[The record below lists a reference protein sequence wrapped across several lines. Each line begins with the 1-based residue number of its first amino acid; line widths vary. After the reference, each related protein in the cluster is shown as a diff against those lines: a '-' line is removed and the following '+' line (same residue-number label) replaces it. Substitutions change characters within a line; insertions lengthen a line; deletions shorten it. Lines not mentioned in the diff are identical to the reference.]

1 MAAADHQPRETRTL
15 QFARFITRNRFPV
28 AIFLV
33 LSTAFWAFPIL
44 NTALKAGG
52 VELPTWAPTVRINTS
67 ARALFPDHP
76 YIHAQDKFSRIFGS
90 SSLVAVAVVVNEGT
104 IFTPERIQK
113 IREITRRLDG
123 IGFDSQ
129 TDAREELR
137 DQLEELNYAAE
148 EAGQSPPYTVQAI
161 RDELDT
167 KFPPYPVNH
176 NQINS
181 VAHASTRVIQIEA
194 DGALTQEVLMKKA
207 PETDEE
213 ADEFRELVRQNPP
226 VIFGR
231 LVSRDEKGALIT
243 AGFVTDR
250 LSSSNVYTAVFDHVQ
265 AIKAEFEDPACRAA
279 EAGGFFEKHLS
290 RFTGAVSRLLFGASS
305 DSIWPPGCHLQIF
318 VSGLPIQVGWVIKHA
333 YEILVFVI
341 LTVVTIFLLL
351 WLYFRRWHGVVI
363 PAIAAL
369 MTVVWGLGFTGWFGF
384 DFDPLILVIPMIITA
399 RAVSHTVQMAERF
412 FEDYEVH
419 APRMGDPNAA
429 KVYCATIAMGEL
441 VVPGTLGIVTDV
453 AGLLVIMVTSIPQ
466 MRDLAIFGAFWV
478 ASIIVTVE
486 ILHPVLI
493 CYMPAPE
500 EHEHFLPTFMVR
512 FTRGIGNAATHPQIK
527 YVLGAGTV
535 ILFITG
541 TYIALFHSKIGEA
554 TPGTPLLWPD
564 HEFNVATNEIATRFG
579 GVDSMVVYSDGDRP
593 NAAAD
598 SAPVK
603 AMERFE
609 RYLRVNTN
617 LGASISL
624 VPLLRTYW
632 KINHYGDP
640 KWYFVPQ
647 HDGTVRAA
655 IFQLQQNG
663 PPGAMRPFMTDDG
676 RKANISFFYPDHKG
690 ETILYATHYAEDFIE
705 DNPLGEVSV
714 RLDRDQAEADA
725 GFFDPDSLK
734 DMWYYMFGPLLPARN
749 HSLHIR
755 VRQDDGSYEELPVI
769 SYDEGLPEWIE
780 EFREDAIFDYED
792 QRDGV
797 EEGEI
802 FTWPDT
808 LAEWE
813 VDDVDAWWE
822 SEEFGIRAV
831 AVSTKDLIVAD
842 MKAVDPTPKYQPTN
856 SWTRGVQFVMAGGVM
871 GILAAINDEVERS
884 HVANISLIFI
894 VIFVLHSV
902 TYQSIPSGF
911 IVFLQ
916 ISTATMVSLA
926 YMAIKGVGLNINTLP
941 VQSVGVGIG
950 VDYAIYIVDRI
961 RQEVA
966 DTADIDEAV
975 RRAVRT
981 TGMAVTFTA
990 TTVVGGI
997 FLWMFSN
1004 LRFQAEMAQL
1014 LVFLM
1019 VLNMFGA
1026 ITVVPTFYSI
1036 LRPKVATALLDD
1048 DQREAIRI
1056 QKERERKLGL
1066 RDDDE

>member
-1 MAAADHQPRETRTL
+1 MAAEHAPRETRTL

-28 AIFLV
+28 ALFLIF
-33 LSTAFWAFPIL
+33 STLFFAYPIFA
-44 NTALKAGG
+44 TVAGALG
-52 VELPTWAPTVRINTS
+52 VNLPGPEVRIDTN
-67 ARALFPDHP
+67 ARSLFPDHP
-76 YIHAQDKFSRIFGS
+76 YIHAQDKFSHIFGS
-90 SSLVAVAVVVNEGT
+90 SSLVAIAVVVKEGN
-104 IFTPERIQK
+104 IFTPEILEK

-123 IGFDSQ
+123 IGYDSQ
-129 TDAREELR
+129 TEEREALR
-137 DQLEELNYAAE
+137 DKLEEENYAAE
-148 EAGQSPPYTVQAI
+148 EAGGEPVHSVREI
-161 RDELDT
+161 REILDRRV
-167 KFPPYPVNH
+167 PPYPVNH
-176 NQINS
+176 NQINAF
-181 VAHASTRVIQIEA
+181 VHPSTRVIQIEA
-194 DGALTQEVLMKKA
+194 DGALTQEVLMRKVPK
-207 PETDEE
+207 TQEE
-213 ADEFRELVRQNPP
+213 ANELRELVRQNPP
-226 VIFGR
+226 LIYGR
-231 LVSRDEKGALIT
+231 LVSGDEKGALIT

-250 LSSSNVYTAVFDHVQ
+250 LSNREVYSAVFDHVD
-265 AIKAEFEDPACRAA
+265 AIKREFEDPACRPEETGNAVTRQLDRI
-279 EAGGFFEKHLS
+279 G
-290 RFTGAVSRLLFGASS
+290 GAVKRLLVGAESTPQ
-305 DSIWPPGCHLQIF
+305 WPEGCNLQIF
-318 VSGLPIQVGWVIKHA
+318 VSGEPVMVGWIIRHA
-333 YEILVFVI
+333 YEILVFVV
-341 LTVVTIFLLL
+341 LTVVTIFVLL

-369 MTVVWGLGFTGWFGF
+369 MTVVWGLGFTGWMGF
-384 DFDPLILVIPMIITA
+384 TFDPLILVIPMIITA

-419 APRMGDPNAA
+419 APRIGDPNEA

-478 ASIIVTVE
+478 GSIIVTVE
-486 ILHPVLI
+486 ILHPILI
-493 CYMPAPE
+493 CYMPAPT
-500 EHEHFLPTFMVR
+500 EHEHFLPRFMVR
-512 FTRGIGNAATHPQIK
+512 FTRFIGTATTHPFWK
-527 YVLGAGTV
+527 YPIGATTVL
-535 ILFITG
+535 LFVG
-541 TYIALFHSKIGEA
+541 STYVALFHSQIGEA

-564 HEFNVATNEIATRFG
+564 HEFNVATAEIAERFG
-579 GVDSMVVYSDGDRP
+579 GVDSIVVYADGDRP

-624 VPLLRTYW
+624 VPLLRQYW

-676 RKANISFFYPDHKG
+676 RKANIAFFYPDHKG
-690 ETILYATHYAEDFIE
+690 DTILYTTHYAEQFIKE
-705 DNPLGEVSV
+705 NPLGEVSV
-714 RLDRDQAEADA
+714 RLEMDHAPPDA
-725 GFFDPDSLK
+725 GFFEPDHLK
-734 DMWYYMFGPLLPARN
+734 DMWYYMFGPLLPPRN
-749 HSLHIR
+749 HTLKVRI
-755 VRQDDGSYEELPVI
+755 RQDDGSYVSDPVKLAG
-769 SYDEGLPEWIE
+769 DGLPDWIE
-780 EFREDAIFDYED
+780 QFRDDALYDYQDTLESL
-792 QRDGV
+792 

-802 FTWPDT
+802 FTWPEG
-808 LAEWE
+808 LADWE
-813 VDDVDAWWE
+813 LDDVDAWWE
-822 SEEFGIRAV
+822 SPEFGIRAV
-831 AVSTKDLIVAD
+831 AVNTEDLIVAD
-842 MKAVDPTPKYQPTN
+842 MKAVDATPKYQPTA

-894 VIFVLHSV
+894 VIFVLHSI
-902 TYQSIPSGF
+902 TYQSMPSGF

-1036 LRPKVATALLDD
+1036 LRPRVATALLTDE
-1048 DQREAIRI
+1048 QREAIRM

-1066 RDDDE
+1066 RDD

>member
-1 MAAADHQPRETRTL
+1 MAAADSHAPRETKTL
-15 QFARFITRNRFPV
+15 RFARFITRNRLPV
-28 AIFLV
+28 ALFLIVSTLFFFYPIFNTV
-33 LSTAFWAFPIL
+33 MKAIGVQFP
-44 NTALKAGG
+44 G
-52 VELPTWAPTVRINTS
+52 PHVRIDTN
-67 ARALFPDHP
+67 ARSLFPDHP
-76 YIHAQDKFSRIFGS
+76 YIHAQDKFAHIFGS
-90 SSLVAVAVVVNEGT
+90 SSLVAIAVVVKEGT
-104 IFTPERIQK
+104 IFTPDTIQK
-113 IREITRRLDG
+113 IRQITKRLDG
-123 IGFDSQ
+123 IGYDSQ
-129 TDAREELR
+129 TDVRDELR
-137 DQLEELNYAAE
+137 DQLEEENYVAE
-148 EAGQSPPYTVQAI
+148 EAGGDPIYSVQKI
-161 RDELDT
+161 RDILDRSY
-167 KFPPYPVNH
+167 PPYPVNH

-181 VAHASTRVIQIEA
+181 VTHASTRVIQIEA
-194 DGALTQEVLMKKA
+194 DGALTQEVLMKKV
-207 PETDEE
+207 PETQED
-213 ADEFRELVRQNPP
+213 ADALRELVRQNPP

-231 LVSRDEKGALIT
+231 FVSRDEMGALIT

-250 LSSSNVYTAVFDHVQ
+250 LANREVYTAIFNHVQ
-265 AIKAEFEDPACRAA
+265 RIKEESEDPACREA
-279 EAGGFFEKHLS
+279 ETGNAVS
-290 RFTGAVSRLLFGASS
+290 RTFSQLRGAVSRLFLGASS
-305 DSIWPPGCHLQIF
+305 ERHWPEGCNLQVY
-318 VSGLPIQVGWVIKHA
+318 VSGQPIQVGWIIKHA
-333 YEILVFVI
+333 YEILVFLI
-341 LTVVTIFLLL
+341 LTVVTIFGLL
-351 WLYFRRWHGVVI
+351 WGYFRRWHGVFI
-363 PAIAAL
+363 PAIAAM
-369 MTVVWGLGFTGWFGF
+369 MTVVWGLGFTGWRGIT
-384 DFDPLILVIPMIITA
+384 FDPLILVIPMIITA

-419 APRMGDPNAA
+419 APRIGDPQEA

-466 MRDLAIFGAFWV
+466 MRDLAVFGAFWV

-486 ILHPVLI
+486 ILHPILI
-493 CYMPAPE
+493 CYMPAPT
-500 EHEHFLPTFMVR
+500 EHEHFLPGFMLRFVR
-512 FTRGIGNAATHPQIK
+512 AIGNATTHPRIK
-527 YVLGAGTV
+527 YVIGATTV
-535 ILFITG
+535 ILFVAS
-541 TYIALFHSKIGEA
+541 TYVALFHSKIGEA

-564 HEFNVATNEIATRFG
+564 HEFNIATAEIAQRFG

-593 NAAAD
+593 NASAD
-598 SAPVK
+598 SEPVK

-624 VPLLRTYW
+624 VPLLRQYW

-676 RKANISFFYPDHKG
+676 RKANISFFYPDHQG
-690 ETILYATHYAEDFIE
+690 DTILYATHYSEEFIE
-705 DNPLGEVSV
+705 QNPLGQVSI
-714 RLDRDQAEADA
+714 RLDMDKAATDA
-725 GFFDPDSLK
+725 GFFDSDNLK
-734 DMWYYMFGPLLPARN
+734 DMWYYMFGPLLPPRN
-749 HSLHIR
+749 HTLNVR
-755 VRQDDGSYEELPVI
+755 VRQEDGSYQEIPVNQAG
-769 SYDEGLPEWIE
+769 DGLPEWIE
-780 EFREDAIFDYED
+780 EFQEEALYDYED
-792 QRDGV
+792 QKESV

-802 FTWPDT
+802 FTWPET
-808 LAEWE
+808 LADWE
-813 VDDVDAWWE
+813 LDDIDAWWE
-822 SEEFGIRAV
+822 SDRFGIRGV
-831 AVSTKDLIVAD
+831 AVNTKDLIVAD
-842 MKAVDPTPKYQPTN
+842 MKAVDSTPKYQPTN

-894 VIFVLHSV
+894 VIFILHST
-902 TYQSIPSGF
+902 TYQSIPSGA
-911 IVFLQ
+911 IIFLQ

-950 VDYAIYIVDRI
+950 VDYAIYIVDRV

-1036 LRPKVATALLDD
+1036 LRPKVATALLSD
-1048 DQREAIRI
+1048 DQREAIRV
-1056 QKERERKLGL
+1056 QKEREKTLGL
-1066 RDDDE
+1066 RDEDE

>member
-1 MAAADHQPRETRTL
+1 MADAHQPRETKTL

-28 AIFLV
+28 AMFLV
-33 LSTAFWAFPIL
+33 FSTAFFAYPIL
-44 NTALKAGG
+44 TTLAGTLG
-52 VELPTWAPTVRINTS
+52 MEVSGPQVRINTN

-76 YIHAQDKFSRIFGS
+76 YIHAQDKFARVFGS
-90 SSLVAVAVVVNEGT
+90 SSLVAVAIVVKEGT
-104 IFTPERIQK
+104 IFTPEIIGK
-113 IREITRRLDG
+113 IKEVTERLDG
-123 IGFDSQ
+123 IGFESHTSERNDL
-129 TDAREELR
+129 RNELE
-137 DQLEELNYAAE
+137 DLNYEAE
-148 EAGQSPPYTVQAI
+148 EAGNDPIYSVQEI
-161 RDELDT
+161 RDILDQT
-167 KFPPYPVNH
+167 FPPYPVNH
-176 NQINS
+176 DQINGF
-181 VAHASTRVIQIEA
+181 AHRSTRVIQIEA
-194 DGALTQEVLMKKA
+194 DGALTQELLMRKL
-207 PETDEE
+207 PQTQEQ
-213 ADEFRELVRQNPP
+213 ADTLRELVRQNPP

-231 LVSRDEKGALIT
+231 LVSRDERGALVT

-250 LSSSNVYTAVFDHVQ
+250 LSNREVYTAVFNHVQ
-265 AIKAEFEDPACRAA
+265 QIKADVEDPACRPAQS
-279 EAGGFFEKHLS
+279 GGFFTSTRARLG
-290 RFTGAVSRLLFGASS
+290 GAVSRLVFGASS
-305 DSIWPPGCHLQIF
+305 EASWPEGCNLQVF
-318 VSGLPIQVGWVIKHA
+318 VSGEPIQVGWVIKHA

-341 LTVVTIFLLL
+341 LTVVTIFMLL

-369 MTVVWGLGFTGWFGF
+369 MTVVWGLGFTGWMGI

-419 APRMGDPNAA
+419 LPRIGDPEEA

-466 MRDLAIFGAFWV
+466 MRDLAVFGAFWV

-486 ILHPVLI
+486 ILHPILI
-493 CYMPAPE
+493 CYMPAPT
-500 EHEHFLPTFMVR
+500 EHEHFLPGFMVS
-512 FTRGIGNAATHPQIK
+512 FTRAIGNATTHPQFKWVI
-527 YVLGAGTV
+527 GAGVVLT
-535 ILFITG
+535 LSAA
-541 TYIALFHSKIGEA
+541 TYVALTDSKIGEA

-564 HEFNVATNEIATRFG
+564 HEFNIATNQIATRFG
-579 GVDSMVVYSDGDRP
+579 GVDSMVVYADGDRP
-593 NAAAD
+593 NASAD
-598 SAPVK
+598 SAPIK
-603 AMERFE
+603 ALERFE
-609 RYLRVNTN
+609 RYLRINTN

-624 VPLLRTYW
+624 VPLLKQYW

-647 HDGTVRAA
+647 HDGTVRSA

-676 RKANISFFYPDHKG
+676 RKSNISFFYPDHKG
-690 ETILYATHYAEDFIE
+690 DTILYATHFAEKFVAA
-705 DNPLGEVSV
+705 NPLGEVYV
-714 RLDRDQAEADA
+714 RLDMDHATEDA
-725 GFFDPDSLK
+725 GFFDPESLA
-734 DMWYYMFGPLLPARN
+734 DMGYYMFGPLLPPRDHTLN
-749 HSLHIR
+749 VRIR
-755 VRQDDGSYEELPVI
+755 QEDGSYQEMPVNTPEEG
-769 SYDEGLPEWIE
+769 GLPDWIE
-780 EFREDAIFDYED
+780 DFQENALYDYED
-792 QRDGV
+792 ARDGAD
-797 EEGEI
+797 EGDV
-802 FTWPDT
+802 FTWPDS
-808 LAEWE
+808 LAGWE
-813 VDDVDAWWE
+813 LDDIDYWWE
-822 SEEFGIRAV
+822 NDEIGIRAV
-831 AVSTKDLIVAD
+831 AVNTTDLIVAD
-842 MKAVDPTPKYQPTN
+842 TKAVDPTPKYQPTD

-894 VIFVLHSV
+894 VIFVLHSL
-902 TYQSIPSGF
+902 TYWSVASGF

-916 ISTATMVSLA
+916 IATATMVSLA
-926 YMAIKGVGLNINTLP
+926 YMALKGVGLNINTLP

-966 DTADIDEAV
+966 DTGDIDEAV

-1026 ITVVPTFYSI
+1026 ITIVPTFYSI
-1036 LRPKVATALLDD
+1036 MRPKVATALLSEEQMESIQA
-1048 DQREAIRI
+1048 QRDSD
-1056 QKERERKLGL
+1056 RKRGL
-1066 RDDDE
+1066 HD